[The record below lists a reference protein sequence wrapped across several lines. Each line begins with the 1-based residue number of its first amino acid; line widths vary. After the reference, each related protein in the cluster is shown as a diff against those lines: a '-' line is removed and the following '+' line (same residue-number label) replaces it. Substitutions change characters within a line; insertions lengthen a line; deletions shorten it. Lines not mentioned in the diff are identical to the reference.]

1 MMRHIFCILLITL
14 VIGCQSRRTSSVQ
27 SGPTLE
33 ISDETLTEGTSD
45 TIRFG
50 RLHSGE
56 TGIKRF
62 RLQNTSSRTWVVAR
76 YEVSCE
82 CVTPEFD
89 RRPLK
94 PGEEIPF
101 SVRFDSRGSR
111 YGFTSKPMSIK
122 KLLIRRK
129 EAPNG
134 CDSRKFRLYLPENPT
149 EAAEIRIARY
159 IRRHLRQV
167 RISIGKHRFGKNG
180 RQHSNNLVRYP
191 AFTIFVPIIKK
202 NQISNQ

>member
-101 SVRFDSRGSR
+101 SVRFDWQ
-111 YGFTSKPMSIK
+111 M
-122 KLLIRRK
+122 KLLKLYASGSEEPLRIYV
-129 EAPNG
+129 EA
-134 CDSRKFRLYLPENPT
+134 D
-149 EAAEIRIARY
+149 
-159 IRRHLRQV
+159 V
-167 RISIGKHRFGKNG
+167 D
-180 RQHSNNLVRYP
+180 
-191 AFTIFVPIIKK
+191 
-202 NQISNQ
+202 